1 MEIGMQET
9 GRSQV
14 IALFYFSSS
23 SSCISFVI
31 PASSLPLQVPV
42 LSTQPL
48 VGFSSSLTSLAPISG
63 HTTASHQ
70 LLTPERNSSFLP
82 SLTSE
87 FLWHHQFGFLV
98 SSVVSENNFLRSV
111 LSVK

>member
-23 SSCISFVI
+23 SSGISFVI

>member
-14 IALFYFSSS
+14 IALFYFSS

-48 VGFSSSLTSLAPISG
+48 VGFSSSLTSLAPMSG

-70 LLTPERNSSFLP
+70 LLTPERSSSFLP
-82 SLTSE
+82 SLISE
-87 FLWHHQFGFLV
+87 FLRHHQFGFLV
-98 SSVVSENNFLRSV
+98 SSVVSENNFLHSV